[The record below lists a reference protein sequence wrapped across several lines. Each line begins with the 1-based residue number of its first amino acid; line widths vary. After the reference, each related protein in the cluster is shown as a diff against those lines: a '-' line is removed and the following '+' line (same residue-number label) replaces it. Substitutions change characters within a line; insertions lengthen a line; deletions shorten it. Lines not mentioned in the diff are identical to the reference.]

1 MARSVRYCTD
11 EASRVISTLTRDTV
25 LGLSASLYGRTRT
38 PTSPRSGVR
47 PPKQART
54 ADDRARPT
62 RARGRARSD
71 CRCR

>member
-25 LGLSASLYGRTRT
+25 LGLECLAIWKNADAYLAAFG
-38 PTSPRSGVR
+38 GQ